1 MKFRYLLI
9 AALAGL
15 ALVGCNKE
23 VGNDVIG
30 PDQEGERYMGFTI
43 SMPSAVTKAE
53 GTGTIGSYEVG
64 KDYENAIKSIHF
76 FFYKDGAYVS
86 RGYGDMK
93 DKDEFNSEGSTG
105 NTEEILH
112 DGTAAKEG
120 VVVLESTMTEPNQV
134 LCVINSRN
142 AGWYKNKSLATVVK
156 ALYTTSAGITG
167 NDTDTFKDFYFE
179 DTDPTNPGPKF
190 VMFTSPMYGKNKAG
204 TTEIKYADDIIVEKS
219 GDDYT
224 AASHIQKTR
233 AKAKA
238 NPVNIYV
245 ERMAARVEIGNLADI
260 VDPSGYIKRAN
271 LGTNMLDS
279 GTPVWDIEPLA
290 WGVTAVNKN
299 SHSIK
304 NVSLDWLSQTGP
316 NQPFHGTPTS
326 WLQSGSTITNPVYPS
341 ENINTRINWAI
352 DPDYDKDQ
360 SDRNNYPH
368 SARELLPDSFLHY
381 YSATQIDTHD
391 DGTDAGSSN
400 DILQRYCYENTIP
413 ATGQNNPR
421 VSGTMVLLYA
431 QARKHGAAAPED
443 LYAYMGQ
450 IYTSQEYAEHFL
462 ASVQVNGK
470 LYVKDGT
477 YRPINPDLTAQE
489 LKTVKA
495 AKIEDVY
502 SSNPASFAK
511 DWDKPSVV
519 DPSKKIHELYS
530 GYIIDLTETVTI
542 QDAALTTLPS
552 FTSNNP
558 KCHSDGYI
566 TLVPNFAKIP
576 GGKLYVIDT
585 NTATNST
592 YDAGTPGSEYREAT
606 PTELAEKFLH
616 DAVEPANCYTEG
628 KMYYAIPIE
637 HFGKAKSTATPPAL
651 LEGNYG
657 VVRNNLY
664 RINIGMVNSLGHG
677 IYDVDEPIVP
687 GDRKQ
692 PFYLAAKINIL
703 SWQLATQTAN
713 LEE

>member
-23 VGNDVIG
+23 DG
-30 PDQEGERYMGFTI
+30 GENNGSEQIDNARYMGFTI
-43 SMPSAVTKAE
+43 SMPSAVTKAA
-53 GTGTIGSYEVG
+53 GTGDTGSYVVG
-64 KDYENAIKSIHF
+64 EDYENAIKSIHF

-86 RGYGDMK
+86 MGYGEI
-93 DKDEFNSEGSTG
+93 KDEFTPEGSTG

-134 LCVINSRN
+134 LCVINSRDT
-142 AGWYKNKSLATVVK
+142 GWYKNKSLATVVK
-156 ALYTTSAGITG
+156 ALHTTSAGVTG

-179 DTDPTNPGPKF
+179 DSGAKF

-204 TTEIKYADDIIVEKS
+204 TTEIKYANDIIVEKS

-245 ERMAARVEIGNLADI
+245 ERMAARVEIGNLASI
-260 VDPSGYIKRAN
+260 VDGGYIKAAN
-271 LGTNMLDS
+271 LGTNMLDN

-326 WLQSGSTITNPVYPS
+326 WLQSGSTISNPVYPS

-352 DPDYDKDQ
+352 DPDYGKDQ

-368 SARELLPDSFLHY
+368 SARELLPASFLHY

-431 QARKHGAAAPED
+431 QARKHGAAAPVD

-450 IYTSQEYAEHFL
+450 VYTSQEYAEHLL
-462 ASVQVNGK
+462 ASVQVNGG
-470 LYVKDGT
+470 LYVNDGGT
-477 YRPINPDLTAQE
+477 FRPINPDLTAQE

-502 SSNPASFAK
+502 SNNHASFAK
-511 DWDKPSVV
+511 DWDKESTANPGKMIKEV
-519 DPSKKIHELYS
+519 YS
-530 GYIIDLTETVTI
+530 GYIIDLSKTVTI
-542 QDAALTTLPS
+542 QDATLTTLPS
-552 FTSNNP
+552 FTSNDP
-558 KCHSDGYI
+558 KGHSDGYV
-566 TLVPNFAKIP
+566 TLVPNFGAGKIP
-576 GGKLYVIDT
+576 GDKLYVVDK
-585 NTATNST
+585 NTATNPT
-592 YDAGTPGSEYREAT
+592 YDAGTPGSEYRIAT
-606 PTELAEKFLH
+606 AQELAEKFLR
-616 DAVEPANCYTEG
+616 DAVEPANCYTKG

>member
-1 MKFRYLLI
+1 MNYKHLLI
-9 AALAGL
+9 AILAGA

-23 VGNDVIG
+23 AGKDVTG
-30 PDQEGERYMGFTI
+30 TEQEGERYMGFTI

-53 GTGTIGSYEVG
+53 GTGATGSYEVG

-86 RGYGDMK
+86 MGYGDMK
-93 DKDEFNSEGSTG
+93 DDFTAVGSTG

-142 AGWYKNKSLATVVK
+142 YNWYKNKSLKTVVE
-156 ALYTTSAGITG
+156 ALHTTSAGVTG

-179 DTDPTNPGPKF
+179 DSGAKF

-204 TTEIKYADDIIVEKS
+204 TTEIKYADDIIVEKDS
-219 GDDYT
+219 QGNYSAT
-224 AASHIQKTR
+224 SNIQKTR
-233 AKAKA
+233 AAAKA

-260 VDPSGYIKRAN
+260 VDGSGYIKATN
-271 LGTNMLDS
+271 LGTNMLDN
-279 GTPVWDIEPLA
+279 GTPVWDIKPLA

-299 SHSIK
+299 SYSIK
-304 NVSLDWLSQTGP
+304 NVSLDWLTQTGA
-316 NQPFHGTPTS
+316 NEPFNGG
-326 WLQSGSTITNPVYPS
+326 WLQSGSTISNPVYPS
-341 ENINTRINWAI
+341 ETINTRINWAI
-352 DPDYDKDQ
+352 DPDYGRDQ

-368 SARELLPDSFLHY
+368 SARELLPTSFLHY

-431 QARKHGAAAPED
+431 QARKHGAAAPVN

-450 IYTSQEYAEHFL
+450 VYTSQEYAEHLL
-462 ASVQVNGK
+462 ASVQVDGG
-470 LYVKDGT
+470 LYVKDGGT
-477 YRPINPDLTAQE
+477 FRAINPDPLKEE
-489 LKTVKA
+489 LKSVKA

-502 SSNPASFAK
+502 SNNPASLAK
-511 DWDKPSVV
+511 DWDKESTANPGKMIKEV
-519 DPSKKIHELYS
+519 YS
-530 GYIIDLTETVTI
+530 GYIIDLSKTVTI
-542 QDAALTTLPS
+542 QDATLTTLPS
-552 FTSNNP
+552 FTSNDP
-558 KCHSDGYI
+558 KGHSDGYI

-585 NTATNST
+585 NTTTNPT

-606 PTELAEKFLH
+606 AKELAEKFLH

-664 RINIGMVNSLGHG
+664 RISIGKVNSLGHG

>member
-1 MKFRYLLI
+1 MNYKHLLI
-9 AALAGL
+9 AILAGA

-23 VGNDVIG
+23 AGKDVIG
-30 PDQEGERYMGFTI
+30 TEQEGERYMGFTI

-53 GTGTIGSYEVG
+53 GTGATGSYVVG
-64 KDYENAIKSIHF
+64 EDYENDIKSIHF

-86 RGYGDMK
+86 WGYGDVVN
-93 DKDEFNSEGSTG
+93 DFPDPSGREASTG
-105 NTEEILH
+105 NVEEILH

-156 ALYTTSAGITG
+156 ALHTTSAGVTG

-179 DTDPTNPGPKF
+179 DSGAKF
-190 VMFTSPMYGKNKAG
+190 VMFTSPKYGKNKAG

-219 GDDYT
+219 GENYT

-233 AKAKA
+233 AAAKA

-260 VDPSGYIKRAN
+260 VDGSGYIKAAN

-299 SHSIK
+299 SYSMK
-304 NVSLDWLSQTGP
+304 NVSLDWLTQTSA
-316 NQPFHGTPTS
+316 NEPFNGG
-326 WLQSGSTITNPVYPS
+326 WLQSGSTISNPVYPS

-352 DPDYDKDQ
+352 DPDYGKDQ

-368 SARELLPDSFLHY
+368 SARELLPASFLHY
-381 YSATQIDTHD
+381 YSAAQIQAHNDEAT
-391 DGTDAGSSN
+391 DGALN

-431 QARKHGAAAPED
+431 QARKHGAATPVD

-450 IYTSQEYAEHFL
+450 IYTSQEYAEHLL
-462 ASVQVNGK
+462 ASVQVNGG
-470 LYVKDGT
+470 LYVNDGGIF
-477 YRPINPDLTAQE
+477 RAIDPDPAKEE
-489 LKTVKA
+489 LKSVKA

-502 SSNPASFAK
+502 SNNPASFAK
-511 DWDKPSVV
+511 DWDKTSVA

-530 GYIIDLTETVTI
+530 GYIIDLSKTVTI

-552 FTSNNP
+552 FTSNDP
-558 KCHSDGYI
+558 KGHSDGYI

-576 GGKLYVIDT
+576 GGKLYVVDT
-585 NTATNST
+585 NTTTNPS
-592 YDAGTPGSEYREAT
+592 YDAGTPNSEYREAT
-606 PTELAEKFLH
+606 AKELAEKFLH
-616 DAVEPANCYTEG
+616 DAVEPANCYTKG

-637 HFGKAKSTATPPAL
+637 HFGKAKSTTTPPAL

-664 RINIGMVNSLGHG
+664 RISIGMVNSLGHG

-692 PFYLAAKINIL
+692 PFYLAARINIL